1 METVLIDALKQ
12 YGAWAILAYFVY
24 RDAWPKVYD
33 SFSTERKAQLARD
46 EQERQSKIEQEREER
61 KRRGEQEERL
71 SRALDRFSEQMG
83 TQSIALMTIAE
94 RLTSA
99 ERDVE
104 AIRWAVNVISE
115 RMGVVPPPTIEG
127 KK

>member
-1 METVLIDALKQ
+1 MEPFDIIKQ
-12 YGAWAILAYFVY
+12 YGPWAILLYVAW
-24 RDAWPKVYD
+24 RDVWPKVYD
-33 SFSTERKAQLARD
+33 SFSAERKAQLARD
-46 EQERQSKIEQEREER
+46 EIERQAKVEEEREER
-61 KRRGEQEERL
+61 KRKGEQEERL
-71 SRALDRFSEQMG
+71 SKALDRFSEQMG

-127 KK
+127 RK